1 MSDTDKMALLYAAL
15 ARAQSKFKPIAK
27 NREVT
32 IKTKTGGSF
41 KFRYADIEEVN
52 NATRTALAEEGLSL
66 VQPVKSE
73 PATNAH
79 WLETALVHKDGAA
92 MTSRMD
98 LKPPTTYGD
107 PKEFGAAVTYLR
119 RYAITSLLNLAA
131 DDDLD
136 ANGQPTGGD
145 DDEGARVS
153 ALLDELVAELKSTS
167 TDKAA
172 LEFWNAKKGQLAKYR
187 AAYDEFKDATVQH
200 RRAIAHMNKQTEGAA
215 Q

>member
-1 MSDTDKMALLYAAL
+1 MSDTTDKMALLYAAL

-32 IKTKTGGSF
+32 ITTTKGGRY
-41 KFRYADIEEVN
+41 KFRYADLEEVN
-52 NATRTALAEEGLSL
+52 NATRAALAEEGLSI

-73 PATNAH
+73 PSTNAH

-92 MTSRMD
+92 MTSRVD
-98 LKPPTTYGD
+98 LKPPTTYAD

-145 DDEGARVS
+145 GDDDEGKRVS
-153 ALLDELVAELKSTS
+153 ALLDRLCAEVRKTS
-167 TDKAA
+167 TDKEA
-172 LEFWNAKKGQLAKYR
+172 LDFWNKEKGQLAQYR
-187 AAYDEFKDATVQH
+187 HAYDEFKDVTVQH
-200 RRAIAHMNKQTEGAA
+200 RRAIKHMTEGAT

>member
-1 MSDTDKMALLYAAL
+1 MSENTDKMALLYAAL

-41 KFRYADIEEVN
+41 RFRYADLEEVN
-52 NATRTALAEEGLSL
+52 NATRAALAEEGLSI

-73 PATNAH
+73 PSTNAH

-92 MTSRMD
+92 MTSRVD

-136 ANGQPTGGD
+136 ANGQPTGDG
-145 DDEGARVS
+145 DEGERVS
-153 ALLDELVAELKSTS
+153 SLLESLCAQVRSTT

-172 LEFWNAKKGQLAKYR
+172 LDFWNKEKGQLAQYR
-187 AAYDEFKDATVQH
+187 NAYDEFKDATVQH
-200 RRAIAHMNKQTEGAA
+200 RRSLKHMTEGAT